1 MLTIPPSPPPLPQSV
16 FGELNGADRQKWG
29 KGEEE
34 EETRTGAFPPF
45 FLPPNAC
52 GPDFAVAAVSRGGR
66 GRVKSVQHWTWNFLH
81 FGAAHVTNPVLH
93 K

>member
-29 KGEEE
+29 KERGEGGDED
-34 EETRTGAFPPF
+34 RGPPS
-45 FLPPNAC
+45 LHPNAC

-66 GRVKSVQHWTWNFLH
+66 GGGGGEISATRALEFSSTSELH
-81 FGAAHVTNPVLH
+81 M
-93 K
+93 